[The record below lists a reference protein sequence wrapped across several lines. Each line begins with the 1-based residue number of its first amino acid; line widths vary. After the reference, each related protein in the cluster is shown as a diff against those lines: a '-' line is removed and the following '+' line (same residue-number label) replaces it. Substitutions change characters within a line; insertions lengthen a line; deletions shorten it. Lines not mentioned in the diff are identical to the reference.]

1 MADQQVKITI
11 SAIDNATKA
20 LNDVKNSLK
29 GVSKETDNTQQSFF
43 TLKNAVLGF
52 ATVGLVSLGKQIIDV
67 TKTFQEL
74 RGNIISAVGS
84 VEKGSQTF
92 NELAEFARKTQFS
105 ISQVGRTFLTLSQ
118 NGVKPT
124 TELLDVFTRV
134 AGNATNKVDALN
146 DLTRLFAR
154 GAQGGFNI
162 GSLNQ
167 LVANGIPA
175 FQILREELGLD
186 EKALV
191 RLSNTAEGSQL
202 ILDNLFIG
210 LKKRAENSV
219 QPTFD
224 LNKSFKTFFETI
236 EAGLFQIGDQKELA
250 GFVDQLTELLKA
262 LQPII
267 DIITLFVRNIL
278 QGFILALQT
287 VNPLINLFSE
297 ILSDLF
303 IPIKAVADNINKYLN
318 KAFEKFAGFLDD
330 VRRKYKEFKE
340 FVFGKPI
347 QLEVVPPKTKAV
359 VEETTTVPI
368 ELSAT
373 QKTVQALQ
381 VAAFDLK
388 AQFKEIYSVIA
399 QGMVAGIKDVSK
411 AIAESI
417 VLGKSLQASFADI
430 ARNLLV
436 KIISG
441 LIEEQLAK
449 LALLALDEIAVLLGL
464 KRLAIEKEITKERRK
479 QIGDGVTDSNPE
491 EMARKQL
498 SNIIDELWTKLKS
511 SFDTILT
518 SVSDIFTNIGS
529 YTDDIFN
536 NIGSSIGDILSSLS
550 SSVGDIF
557 SSIGGSLGD
566 IVGSMGNIFGGG
578 GGGGFDLGS
587 IFSSFDFGSFFM
599 AEGGAVNAGTPYT
612 VGERGREVFIPSSDG
627 NIIPNQDLQSKANSF
642 NFTIVATDV
651 KGVKELLLDNRATI
665 VNIMN
670 QALNSKGKPSLI

>member
-43 TLKNAVLGF
+43 TLRTAIVGF
-52 ATVGLVSLGKQIIDV
+52 ASVALVSLGKQVIDV
-67 TKTFQEL
+67 TRTFQEL
-74 RGNIISAVGS
+74 RGNIINAVGS
-84 VEKGSQTF
+84 VEKGTETF
-92 NELAEFARKTQFS
+92 NALSEFARKTQFS
-105 ISQVGRTFLTLSQ
+105 LQDVGRTFLTLSQ

-124 TELLDVFTRV
+124 TRLLEIFTQT

-162 GSLNQ
+162 QSLNQ

-191 RLSNTAEGSQL
+191 RLSNTSEGSQL

-210 LKKRAENSV
+210 LEKRAKNSV
-219 QPTFD
+219 KPIFD
-224 LNKSFKTFFETI
+224 LNVSFKRLFETFQ
-236 EAGLFQIGDQKELA
+236 AGLFQVGDQKELA
-250 GFVDQLTELLKA
+250 DFVDLLTELLKE
-262 LQPII
+262 LKPIV
-267 DIITLFVRNIL
+267 DVITLFVRQAL
-278 QGFILALQT
+278 QGLIFAFQII
-287 VNPLINLFSE
+287 NPLIGFFSE
-297 ILSDLF
+297 IISDLV
-303 IPIKAVADNINKYLN
+303 IPIKAVADSIKDSLVEAFAEMAKGINYLRN
-318 KAFEKFAGFLDD
+318 
-330 VRRKYKEFKE
+330 KYKELKE
-340 FVFGKPI
+340 FIFGKPI
-347 QLEVVPPKTKAV
+347 KLEVVAPKTVATL
-359 VEETTTVPI
+359 EQETKTPI
-368 ELSAT
+368 ELSST

-411 AIAESI
+411 ALAESI

-436 KIISG
+436 KIIAG

-449 LALLALDEIAVLLGL
+449 LALLALDELAVLLGL
-464 KRLAIEKEITKERRK
+464 KRLSIEKEITKEKRK
-479 QIGDGVTDSNPE
+479 QMSEGVADASPE
-491 EMARKQL
+491 DMAKKQL
-498 SNIIDELWTKLKS
+498 SNIFDELYTKLKT
-511 SFDTILT
+511 SFDDILT

-536 NIGSSIGDILSSLS
+536 NIGSSLGDILSSLS

-566 IVGSMGNIFGGG
+566 ILGSVGSMFGGGG
-578 GGGGFDLGS
+578 GGGGFDLGTL
-587 IFSSFDFGSFFM
+587 FDLGSMFFM

-612 VGERGREVFIPSSDG
+612 VGERGRELFIPNTDG
-627 NIIPNQDLQSKANSF
+627 TIVPNQDMQGKGNSF

-651 KGVKELLLDNRATI
+651 KGVKELLLDNRSTI

-670 QALNSKGKPSLI
+670 QALNSKGRANLV

>member
-1 MADQQVKITI
+1 M
-11 SAIDNATKA
+11 
-20 LNDVKNSLK
+20 
-29 GVSKETDNTQQSFF
+29 
-43 TLKNAVLGF
+43 
-52 ATVGLVSLGKQIIDV
+52 
-67 TKTFQEL
+67 
-74 RGNIISAVGS
+74 
-84 VEKGSQTF
+84 
-92 NELAEFARKTQFS
+92 
-105 ISQVGRTFLTLSQ
+105 
-118 NGVKPT
+118 
-124 TELLDVFTRV
+124 
-134 AGNATNKVDALN
+134 
-146 DLTRLFAR
+146 
-154 GAQGGFNI
+154 
-162 GSLNQ
+162 
-167 LVANGIPA
+167 
-175 FQILREELGLD
+175 
-186 EKALV
+186 

-202 ILDNLFIG
+202 ILDNLLIG
-210 LKKRAENSV
+210 LEKRANNSV
-219 QPTFD
+219 KPIFD
-224 LNKSFKTFFETI
+224 LNVSFKNFFETI
-236 EAGLFQIGDQKELA
+236 QAGLFQIGDQKELA
-250 GFVDQLTELLKA
+250 DFVDQLTELLRA

-278 QGFILALQT
+278 QGLIFALKI
-287 VNPLINLFSE
+287 VNPLIGLFSE
-297 ILSDLF
+297 IISDLL
-303 IPIKAVADNINKYLN
+303 IPVKAVADNIMKYLN
-318 KAFEKFAGFLDD
+318 KAFDEMAKGLDFI
-330 VRRKYKEFKE
+330 RRKYKEFKE

-359 VEETTTVPI
+359 VEETTKVPV

-381 VAAFDLK
+381 VAAFDLR
-388 AQFKEIYSVIA
+388 AQFKDIYSVIA
-399 QGMVAGIKDVSK
+399 QGMVSGIKDVSK

-436 KIISG
+436 KIIAG

-479 QIGDGVTDSNPE
+479 QIGDGVTDEKPE

-498 SNIIDELWTKLKS
+498 TNIIDELYTKLKT
-511 SFDTILT
+511 SFDDILT

-566 IVGSMGNIFGGG
+566 IIGSMGNMFGG

-599 AEGGAVNAGTPYT
+599 AEGGNVNAGTPYT
-612 VGERGREVFIPSSDG
+612 VGERGRELFIPNSDG
-627 NIIPNQDLQSKANSF
+627 TIVPNQDLQSKANSF

-670 QALNSKGKPSLI
+670 QALNSKGRSNLV

>member
-52 ATVGLVSLGKQIIDV
+52 ATVGLVSLGRQIIDV

-124 TELLDVFTRV
+124 TELLDVFTKV

-146 DLTRLFAR
+146 DLARLFAR

-186 EKALV
+186 EKALI
-191 RLSNTAEGSQL
+191 RLSNTVDGSQL

-210 LKKRAENSV
+210 LEKRAKNSAK
-219 QPTFD
+219 PIFD
-224 LNKSFKTFFETI
+224 LNVSFKAFFETI
-236 EAGLFQIGDQKELA
+236 EAGFFQIGDQKEVA
-250 GFVDQLTELLKA
+250 GFVDQLTLLLEA

-278 QGFILALQT
+278 QGFIYALQI
-287 VNPLINLFSE
+287 VNPLIRLFSE

-318 KAFEKFAGFLDD
+318 KAFESFAGFLND
-330 VRRKYKEFKE
+330 VKKKYKEFKE

-359 VEETTTVPI
+359 VEETTTVPV

-388 AQFKEIYSVIA
+388 AQFKDIYSVIA
-399 QGMVAGIKDVSK
+399 QGMVSGIKDVSK

-436 KIISG
+436 KIIAG

-479 QIGDGVTDSNPE
+479 QIGDGVTDAKPE

-498 SNIIDELWTKLKS
+498 TNIIDELWNKLKT
-511 SFDTILT
+511 SFDSILT

-550 SSVGDIF
+550 SSVGNIF

-566 IVGSMGNIFGGG
+566 IIGSMGNMFGG
-578 GGGGFDLGS
+578 GGGGFDLGTL
-587 IFSSFDFGSFFM
+587 FDLGSMFFM

-612 VGERGREVFIPSSDG
+612 VGERGRELFIPDSDG
-627 NIIPNQDLQSKANSF
+627 TIVPNQDLQSKANSF

-670 QALNSKGKPSLI
+670 QALNSKGKANLV

>member
-52 ATVGLVSLGKQIIDV
+52 ATVGLVSLGRQIIDV

-146 DLTRLFAR
+146 DLARLFAK

-186 EKALV
+186 EKALI
-191 RLSNTAEGSQL
+191 RLSNTSEGTQL

-210 LKKRAENSV
+210 LKKRAENSPKV
-219 QPTFD
+219 IYD
-224 LNKSFKTFFETI
+224 LNISFKRFFETI

-250 GFVDQLTELLKA
+250 GFVDELSKLIVA

-287 VNPLINLFSE
+287 VNPLIGLFSE

-318 KAFEKFAGFLDD
+318 KAFDDMAKGLDFI
-330 VRRKYKEFKE
+330 RRKYKEFKE

-359 VEETTTVPI
+359 VEETTTPV
-368 ELSAT
+368 ELSGT

-388 AQFKEIYSVIA
+388 AQFKDIYSVIA
-399 QGMVAGIKDVSK
+399 QGMVSGIKDVSK
-411 AIAESI
+411 ALAESI

-430 ARNLLV
+430 ARNLLI
-436 KIISG
+436 KIIAG

-479 QIGDGVTDSNPE
+479 QIGDGVTEAKPE
-491 EMARKQL
+491 EMAKKQL
-498 SNIIDELWTKLKS
+498 TNIIDELWNKLKT
-511 SFDTILT
+511 SFDSILT

-566 IVGSMGNIFGGG
+566 ILGSVGNMFGGGG
-578 GGGGFDLGS
+578 GGGGFDLGTL
-587 IFSSFDFGSFFM
+587 FDLGSMFFM

-612 VGERGREVFIPSSDG
+612 VGERGRELFIPDSDG
-627 NIIPNQDLQSKANSF
+627 TIVPNQDLQSKANSF

-651 KGVKELLLDNRATI
+651 KGVKELLLDNRSTI

-670 QALNSKGKPSLI
+670 QALNSKGRPNLV

>member
-52 ATVGLVSLGKQIIDV
+52 ATVGLVSLGRQIIDV

-92 NELAEFARKTQFS
+92 NELADFARKTQFS

-124 TELLDVFTRV
+124 TELLDVFTKV

-146 DLTRLFAR
+146 DLARLFAR

-186 EKALV
+186 EKALI
-191 RLSNTAEGSQL
+191 RLSNTVEGSQL

-210 LKKRAENSV
+210 LEKRAKNSAK
-219 QPTFD
+219 PIFG
-224 LNKSFKTFFETI
+224 LNVSFKAFFETI
-236 EAGLFQIGDQKELA
+236 EAGFFQIGDQAELA
-250 GFVDQLTELLKA
+250 GFVDQLTELLRA

-267 DIITLFVRNIL
+267 DVITLFVRNIL
-278 QGFILALQT
+278 QGLIFALQI
-287 VNPLINLFSE
+287 VNPLIGLFSE
-297 ILSDLF
+297 IISDLF
-303 IPIKAVADNINKYLN
+303 IPIKEVADNIKKYLN
-318 KAFEKFAGFLDD
+318 KAFDDMAKGLDFI
-330 VRRKYKEFKE
+330 RRKYKEFKE

-359 VEETTTVPI
+359 VEETTTVPV

-388 AQFKEIYSVIA
+388 AQFKDIYSVIA
-399 QGMVAGIKDVSK
+399 QGMVSGIKDVSK

-436 KIISG
+436 KIIAG

-479 QIGDGVTDSNPE
+479 QIGDGVTDAKPE

-498 SNIIDELWTKLKS
+498 TNIIDELWNKLKT
-511 SFDTILT
+511 SFDSILT

-536 NIGSSIGDILSSLS
+536 NIGSSIGEILSSLS

-566 IVGSMGNIFGGG
+566 IIGSMGNMFGG

-612 VGERGREVFIPSSDG
+612 VGERGRELFIPDSDG
-627 NIIPNQDLQSKANSF
+627 TIVPNQDLQSKANSF

-670 QALNSKGKPSLI
+670 QALNSKGKANLV

>member
-1 MADQQVKITI
+1 MADQQLKITI

-20 LNDVKNSLK
+20 LNDVKNNLK
-29 GVSKETDNTQQSFF
+29 GVSKETDNTQQSFL
-43 TLKNAVLGF
+43 TLKNAVIGF

-84 VEKGSQTF
+84 IEKGTQTF
-92 NELAEFARKTQFS
+92 NDLSEFAKTTQFS
-105 ISQVGRTFLTLSQ
+105 ILQLGRSFLTLSQ
-118 NGVKPT
+118 NGVAPT
-124 TELLDVFTRV
+124 DRLLRIFTQT

-162 GSLNQ
+162 QSLNQ

-186 EKALV
+186 EKALM

-202 ILDNLFIG
+202 ILDNLLIG
-210 LKKRAENSV
+210 LEKRANNSV
-219 QPTFD
+219 KPIFD
-224 LNKSFKTFFETI
+224 LNVSFKNFFETI
-236 EAGLFQIGDQKELA
+236 EAGLFQIGDQEELA

-267 DIITLFVRNIL
+267 DVITLFVRNIL
-278 QGFILALQT
+278 QGLIYALQI
-287 VNPLINLFSE
+287 VNPLISLFSE

-303 IPIKAVADNINKYLN
+303 IPIKAVADNMKKYLN
-318 KAFEKFAGFLDD
+318 KAFDEMAKGLDFI
-330 VRRKYKEFKE
+330 RRKYKEFKE

-359 VEETTTVPI
+359 VEETTKVPA

-388 AQFKEIYSVIA
+388 AQFKDIYSVIA
-399 QGMVAGIKDVSK
+399 QGMVSGIKDVSK
-411 AIAESI
+411 ALAESI

-430 ARNLLV
+430 ARNLLI
-436 KIISG
+436 KIIAG

-578 GGGGFDLGS
+578 GGGGFDLGTL
-587 IFSSFDFGSFFM
+587 FDLGSMFFM

-651 KGVKELLLDNRATI
+651 KGVKELLLDNRSTI

>member
-1 MADQQVKITI
+1 MADQRINITI

-29 GVSKETDNTQQSFF
+29 GVSKETDNTQKSFF
-43 TLKNAVLGF
+43 TLKNAVIGF
-52 ATVGLVSLGKQIIDV
+52 AGIGLVSLGRQIIDV

-84 VEKGSQTF
+84 VEKGTQTF
-92 NELAEFARKTQFS
+92 NDLAEFARTTQFS
-105 ISQVGRTFLTLSQ
+105 ISQLGRSFLTLSQ
-118 NGVKPT
+118 NGVAPT
-124 TELLDVFTRV
+124 DRLLRIFTQT

-162 GSLNQ
+162 QSLNQ

-186 EKALV
+186 EKALM
-191 RLSNTAEGSQL
+191 RLSNTSEGSQL

-210 LKKRAENSV
+210 LEKRVNNSV
-219 QPTFD
+219 KPIFD
-224 LNKSFKTFFETI
+224 LNVSFKNFFETI
-236 EAGLFQIGDQKELA
+236 EAGLFQIGDQEELA
-250 GFVDQLTELLKA
+250 GFVDQLTELLRA

-267 DIITLFVRNIL
+267 DIITLFVKNIL
-278 QGFILALQT
+278 QGLIYALQI
-287 VNPLINLFSE
+287 VNPLIGLFSE

-303 IPIKAVADNINKYLN
+303 IPIKAVADNMKKYLN
-318 KAFEKFAGFLDD
+318 KAFDEMAKGLDFI
-330 VRRKYKEFKE
+330 RRKYKEFKE

-359 VEETTTVPI
+359 VEETTKVPV

-388 AQFKEIYSVIA
+388 AQFKDIYSVIA
-399 QGMVAGIKDVSK
+399 QGMVSGIKDVSK

-430 ARNLLV
+430 ARNLLI
-436 KIISG
+436 KIIAG

-479 QIGDGVTDSNPE
+479 QIGDGVTDEKPE

-498 SNIIDELWTKLKS
+498 TNIIDELYTKLKT
-511 SFDTILT
+511 SFDDILT

-566 IVGSMGNIFGGG
+566 IIGSMGNMFGG

-599 AEGGAVNAGTPYT
+599 AEGGNVNAGTPYT
-612 VGERGREVFIPSSDG
+612 VGERGRELFIPNSDG
-627 NIIPNQDLQSKANSF
+627 TIVPNQDLQSKANSF
-642 NFTIVATDV
+642 NFTIIATDV

-670 QALNSKGKPSLI
+670 QALNSKGRSNLV

>member
-1 MADQQVKITI
+1 MAK
-11 SAIDNATKA
+11 
-20 LNDVKNSLK
+20 
-29 GVSKETDNTQQSFF
+29 
-43 TLKNAVLGF
+43 
-52 ATVGLVSLGKQIIDV
+52 
-67 TKTFQEL
+67 
-74 RGNIISAVGS
+74 
-84 VEKGSQTF
+84 
-92 NELAEFARKTQFS
+92 
-105 ISQVGRTFLTLSQ
+105 
-118 NGVKPT
+118 
-124 TELLDVFTRV
+124 
-134 AGNATNKVDALN
+134 
-146 DLTRLFAR
+146 
-154 GAQGGFNI
+154 
-162 GSLNQ
+162 
-167 LVANGIPA
+167 
-175 FQILREELGLD
+175 GLD
-186 EKALV
+186 
-191 RLSNTAEGSQL
+191 
-202 ILDNLFIG
+202 FI
-210 LKKRAENSV
+210 
-219 QPTFD
+219 
-224 LNKSFKTFFETI
+224 
-236 EAGLFQIGDQKELA
+236 
-250 GFVDQLTELLKA
+250 
-262 LQPII
+262 
-267 DIITLFVRNIL
+267 
-278 QGFILALQT
+278 
-287 VNPLINLFSE
+287 
-297 ILSDLF
+297 
-303 IPIKAVADNINKYLN
+303 
-318 KAFEKFAGFLDD
+318 
-330 VRRKYKEFKE
+330 RRKYKEFKE

-359 VEETTTVPI
+359 VEETTKVPA

-388 AQFKEIYSVIA
+388 AQFKDIYSVIA
-399 QGMVAGIKDVSK
+399 QGMVSGIKDVSK
-411 AIAESI
+411 ALAESI

-430 ARNLLV
+430 ARNLLI
-436 KIISG
+436 KIIAG

-578 GGGGFDLGS
+578 GGGGFDLGTL
-587 IFSSFDFGSFFM
+587 FDLGSMFFM

>member
-29 GVSKETDNTQQSFF
+29 GVSKETDNTQQSFL
-43 TLKNAVLGF
+43 TLKNAVIGF

-84 VEKGSQTF
+84 IEKGTQTF
-92 NELAEFARKTQFS
+92 NDLSEFAKTTQFS
-105 ISQVGRTFLTLSQ
+105 VLQLGRSFLTLSQ
-118 NGVKPT
+118 NGVAPT
-124 TELLDVFTRV
+124 DRLLKIFTQT

-162 GSLNQ
+162 QSLNQ

-186 EKALV
+186 EKALI
-191 RLSNTAEGSQL
+191 RLSNTVEGSQL
-202 ILDNLFIG
+202 ILDNLLIG
-210 LKKRAENSV
+210 LEKRANNSV
-219 QPTFD
+219 KPIFD
-224 LNKSFKTFFETI
+224 LNVSFKNFFETI

-250 GFVDQLTELLKA
+250 GFVDQLTKLLKA

-278 QGFILALQT
+278 QGFIYALEI
-287 VNPLINLFSE
+287 VNPLISLFSE

-303 IPIKAVADNINKYLN
+303 IPIKTVADNINKYLN

-330 VRRKYKEFKE
+330 VRKKYKEFKE

-359 VEETTTVPI
+359 VEETTKVPA

-388 AQFKEIYSVIA
+388 AQFKDIYSVIA
-399 QGMVAGIKDVSK
+399 QGMVSGIKDVSK
-411 AIAESI
+411 ALAESI

-430 ARNLLV
+430 ARNLLI
-436 KIISG
+436 KIIAG

-449 LALLALDEIAVLLGL
+449 LALLALDELAVLLGL
-464 KRLAIEKEITKERRK
+464 KRLSIEKEITKEKRK
-479 QIGDGVTDSNPE
+479 QMSEGVADASPE
-491 EMARKQL
+491 DMAKKQL
-498 SNIIDELWTKLKS
+498 SNIFDELYTKLKT
-511 SFDTILT
+511 SFDEILT

-536 NIGSSIGDILSSLS
+536 NIGSSLGDILSSLS

-566 IVGSMGNIFGGG
+566 ILGSVGSMFGGGG
-578 GGGGFDLGS
+578 GGGGFDLGTL
-587 IFSSFDFGSFFM
+587 FDLGSMFFM

-612 VGERGREVFIPSSDG
+612 VGERGRELFIPNTDG
-627 NIIPNQDLQSKANSF
+627 TIVPNQDMQGKGNSF

-651 KGVKELLLDNRATI
+651 RGVKELLLDNRSTI

-670 QALNSKGKPSLI
+670 QALNSKGRANLV

>member
-20 LNDVKNSLK
+20 LNDIKNNLK
-29 GVSKETDNTQQSFF
+29 GVSKETDNTQQSFL
-43 TLKNAVLGF
+43 TLKNAVIGF

-84 VEKGSQTF
+84 IEKGTQTF
-92 NELAEFARKTQFS
+92 NDLSEFAKTTQFS
-105 ISQVGRTFLTLSQ
+105 ILQLGRSFLTLSQ
-118 NGVKPT
+118 NGVAPT
-124 TELLDVFTRV
+124 DRLLRIFTQT

-162 GSLNQ
+162 QSLNQ

-186 EKALV
+186 EKALM

-202 ILDNLFIG
+202 ILDNLLIG
-210 LKKRAENSV
+210 LEKRANNSV
-219 QPTFD
+219 KPIFD
-224 LNKSFKTFFETI
+224 LNVSFKNFFETI

-267 DIITLFVRNIL
+267 DVITLFVRNIL
-278 QGFILALQT
+278 QGLIYALQI
-287 VNPLINLFSE
+287 VNPLISLFSE

-303 IPIKAVADNINKYLN
+303 IPIKAVADNMKKYLN
-318 KAFEKFAGFLDD
+318 KAFDEMAKGLDFI
-330 VRRKYKEFKE
+330 RRKYKEFKE

-359 VEETTTVPI
+359 VEETTKVPA

-388 AQFKEIYSVIA
+388 AQFKDIYSVIA
-399 QGMVAGIKDVSK
+399 QGMVSGIKDVSK
-411 AIAESI
+411 ALAESI

-430 ARNLLV
+430 ARNLLI
-436 KIISG
+436 KIIAG

-464 KRLAIEKEITKERRK
+464 KRLAIEKEITKEKRK
-479 QIGDGVTDSNPE
+479 QIGDGVTDANPE

-498 SNIIDELWTKLKS
+498 TNIIDELWTKLKT

-578 GGGGFDLGS
+578 GGGGFDLGTL
-587 IFSSFDFGSFFM
+587 FDLGSMFFM

-627 NIIPNQDLQSKANSF
+627 NIIPNQDLQSKASSF

>member
-1 MADQQVKITI
+1 MADQRINITI

-52 ATVGLVSLGKQIIDV
+52 AGIGLVSLGKQIIDV

-84 VEKGSQTF
+84 VEKGTQTF
-92 NELAEFARKTQFS
+92 NELSEFAKTTQFS
-105 ISQVGRTFLTLSQ
+105 IAQLGRSFLTLSQ
-118 NGVKPT
+118 NGVAPT
-124 TELLDVFTRV
+124 DRLLRIFTQT

-162 GSLNQ
+162 QSLNQ

-186 EKALV
+186 EKALM

-202 ILDNLFIG
+202 ILDNLLIG
-210 LKKRAENSV
+210 LEKRANNSV
-219 QPTFD
+219 KPIFD
-224 LNKSFKTFFETI
+224 LNVSFKNFFETI

-250 GFVDQLTELLKA
+250 GFVDQLTELLRA

-278 QGFILALQT
+278 QGLIYALQI
-287 VNPLINLFSE
+287 VNPLIGLFSE

-303 IPIKAVADNINKYLN
+303 IPIKAVADNMKKYLN
-318 KAFEKFAGFLDD
+318 KAFDEMANGLDFI
-330 VRRKYKEFKE
+330 RRKYKEFKE

-347 QLEVVPPKTKAV
+347 QLEVIPPKTKGV
-359 VEETTTVPI
+359 LEETTKVPV

-381 VAAFDLK
+381 VAAFDLRS
-388 AQFKEIYSVIA
+388 QFKDIYSVIA
-399 QGMVAGIKDVSK
+399 QGMVSGIKDVSK
-411 AIAESI
+411 ALAESI

-430 ARNLLV
+430 ARNLLI
-436 KIISG
+436 KIIAG

-479 QIGDGVTDSNPE
+479 QIGDGVTDEKPE

-498 SNIIDELWTKLKS
+498 TNIIDELYTKLKT
-511 SFDTILT
+511 SFDDILT

-566 IVGSMGNIFGGG
+566 IIGSMGNMFGGGG
-578 GGGGFDLGS
+578 GGGGFDLGTL
-587 IFSSFDFGSFFM
+587 FDLGSMFFM
-599 AEGGAVNAGTPYT
+599 AEGGNVNAGTPYT
-612 VGERGREVFIPSSDG
+612 VGERGRELFIPNSDG
-627 NIIPNQDLQSKANSF
+627 TIVPNQDLQSKANSF

-670 QALNSKGKPSLI
+670 QALNSKGRSNLV

>member
-52 ATVGLVSLGKQIIDV
+52 ATVGLVSLGRQIIDV

-92 NELAEFARKTQFS
+92 NELADFARKTQFS

-124 TELLDVFTRV
+124 TELLDVFTKV

-146 DLTRLFAR
+146 DLARLFAR

-186 EKALV
+186 EKALI
-191 RLSNTAEGSQL
+191 RLSNTVEGSQL

-210 LKKRAENSV
+210 LEKRAKNSAK
-219 QPTFD
+219 PIFD
-224 LNKSFKTFFETI
+224 LNVSFKNFFETI
-236 EAGLFQIGDQKELA
+236 EAGFFQIGDQAELA

-267 DIITLFVRNIL
+267 DVITLFVRNIL
-278 QGFILALQT
+278 QGLIFALQI
-287 VNPLINLFSE
+287 VNPLIGLFSE
-297 ILSDLF
+297 IISDLF
-303 IPIKAVADNINKYLN
+303 IPIKEVADNIKKYLN
-318 KAFEKFAGFLDD
+318 KAFDDMAKGLDFI
-330 VRRKYKEFKE
+330 RRKYKEFKE

-359 VEETTTVPI
+359 VEETTTVPV

-388 AQFKEIYSVIA
+388 AQFKDIYSVIA
-399 QGMVAGIKDVSK
+399 QGMVSGIKDVSK

-436 KIISG
+436 KIIAG

-479 QIGDGVTDSNPE
+479 QIGDGVTDAKPE

-498 SNIIDELWTKLKS
+498 TNIIDELWNKLKT
-511 SFDTILT
+511 SFDSILT

-566 IVGSMGNIFGGG
+566 IIGSMGNMFGG

-612 VGERGREVFIPSSDG
+612 VGERGRELFIPNSNG
-627 NIIPNQDLQSKANSF
+627 TIVPNQDLQSKANSF

-670 QALNSKGKPSLI
+670 QALNSKGKANLV

>member
-29 GVSKETDNTQQSFF
+29 GVSKETDNTQKSFF
-43 TLKNAVLGF
+43 TLKNAVIGF
-52 ATVGLVSLGKQIIDV
+52 AGIGLVSLGRQIIDV

-146 DLTRLFAR
+146 DLARLFAR

-186 EKALV
+186 EKALI

-210 LKKRAENSV
+210 LKKRAENAV
-219 QPTFD
+219 EPTFN
-224 LNKSFKTFFETI
+224 LNKSFKEFFETI

-250 GFVDQLTELLKA
+250 GFVDELSKLILA

-278 QGFILALQT
+278 QGFILALQI
-287 VNPLINLFSE
+287 VNPLIALFSE

-318 KAFEKFAGFLDD
+318 KAFEKFAGFLND
-330 VRRKYKEFKE
+330 VRKKYKEFKE

-347 QLEVVPPKTKAV
+347 QLEVIPPKTKGSL
-359 VEETTTVPI
+359 EETTKVPV

-381 VAAFDLK
+381 VAAFDLR
-388 AQFKEIYSVIA
+388 AQFKDIYSVIA
-399 QGMVAGIKDVSK
+399 QGMVSGIKDVSK

-436 KIISG
+436 KIIAG

-479 QIGDGVTDSNPE
+479 QIGDGVTDEKPE

-498 SNIIDELWTKLKS
+498 TNIIDELYTKLKT
-511 SFDTILT
+511 SFDDILT

-566 IVGSMGNIFGGG
+566 IIGSMGNMFGG

-612 VGERGREVFIPSSDG
+612 VGERGRELFIPNSDG
-627 NIIPNQDLQSKANSF
+627 TIVPNQDLQSKANSF

-670 QALNSKGKPSLI
+670 QALNSKGKPSLV

>member
-43 TLKNAVLGF
+43 TLRNAIVGF
-52 ATVGLVSLGKQIIDV
+52 ASVALVSLGKQVIDV
-67 TKTFQEL
+67 TRTFQEL
-74 RGNIISAVGS
+74 RGNIINAVGS
-84 VEKGSQTF
+84 VEKGTETF
-92 NELAEFARKTQFS
+92 NTLAEFASKSRFS
-105 ISQVGRTFLTLSQ
+105 VQELGRSFLTLSQ
-118 NGVKPT
+118 NGVQPT
-124 TELLDVFTRV
+124 TRLLDIFTKT

-162 GSLNQ
+162 QSLNQ

-202 ILDNLFIG
+202 ILDNLLVG
-210 LKKRAENSV
+210 LEKRAKKTIE
-219 QPTFD
+219 PLFD
-224 LNKSFKTFFETI
+224 LNVSFKRFFETI
-236 EAGLFQIGDQKELA
+236 QAGLFQIGDQKELDD
-250 GFVDQLTELLKA
+250 FVKLLTQLLVELK
-262 LQPII
+262 PIV
-267 DIITLFVRNIL
+267 DVITLFVRQAL
-278 QGFILALQT
+278 QGLIFAFQII
-287 VNPLINLFSE
+287 NPLIGFFSE
-297 ILSDLF
+297 LISDLF
-303 IPIKAVADNINKYLN
+303 IPIKSVADSIKDSLTEAFAEMAKQINNL
-318 KAFEKFAGFLDD
+318 
-330 VRRKYKEFKE
+330 RRKYKEFKE
-340 FVFGKPI
+340 FIFGKPM
-347 QLEVVPPKTKAV
+347 QLEIVAPKTVKAL
-359 VEETTTVPI
+359 ETETKTPV
-368 ELSAT
+368 ELSGT

-411 AIAESI
+411 ALAESI

-430 ARNLLV
+430 ARNLLI
-436 KIISG
+436 KIIAG

-449 LALLALDEIAVLLGL
+449 LALLALDELAVLLGL

-479 QIGDGVTDSNPE
+479 QIGDGVSEATPE
-491 EMARKQL
+491 DMAKKQL
-498 SNIIDELWTKLKS
+498 TNIIDELWSKLKT
-511 SFDTILT
+511 SFDDILT

-536 NIGSSIGDILSSLS
+536 NIGSSLGDILSSLS

-566 IVGSMGNIFGGG
+566 IIGSMGNMFGGSG
-578 GGGGFDLGS
+578 GGGGFDLGTL
-587 IFSSFDFGSFFM
+587 FDLGSMFFM

-612 VGERGREVFIPSSDG
+612 VGERGRELFIPSTDG
-627 NIIPNQDLQSKANSF
+627 TIVPNQDMQGKGNSF

-651 KGVKELLLDNRATI
+651 KGVKELLLDNRSTI

-670 QALNSKGKPSLI
+670 QALNSKGRANLV

>member
-43 TLKNAVLGF
+43 TLRNAVVGF
-52 ATVGLVSLGKQIIDV
+52 ASVALVSLGKQVIDV
-67 TKTFQEL
+67 TRTFQEL
-74 RGNIISAVGS
+74 RGNIINAVGS
-84 VEKGSQTF
+84 VEKGTETF
-92 NELAEFARKTQFS
+92 NALAQFASKTQFS
-105 ISQVGRTFLTLSQ
+105 IQELGRTFLTLSQ
-118 NGVKPT
+118 NGVAPT
-124 TELLDVFTRV
+124 DRLLKIFTQT

-162 GSLNQ
+162 QSLNQ

-202 ILDNLFIG
+202 ILDNLLIG
-210 LKKRAENSV
+210 LEKRANNSV
-219 QPTFD
+219 KPVDD
-224 LNKSFKTFFETI
+224 LNVSFKRLFETFQ
-236 EAGLFQIGDQKELA
+236 AGLFQIGDQKQLT

-278 QGFILALQT
+278 QGFILALET
-287 VNPLINLFSE
+287 INPLIRLFSE
-297 ILSDLF
+297 IISDLF

-318 KAFEKFAGFLDD
+318 KAFEKMAGFLDD
-330 VRRKYKEFKE
+330 VRKKYKELKE
-340 FVFGKPI
+340 FIFGKPI
-347 QLEVVPPKTKAV
+347 QLEVIPPKTSATL
-359 VEETTTVPI
+359 EQETRTPV
-368 ELSAT
+368 ELSST

>member
-1 MADQQVKITI
+1 MADQQLKITI

-20 LNDVKNSLK
+20 LNDVKNNLK
-29 GVSKETDNTQQSFF
+29 GVSKETDNTQQSFL
-43 TLKNAVLGF
+43 TLKNAVIGF

-84 VEKGSQTF
+84 IEKGTQTF
-92 NELAEFARKTQFS
+92 NDLSEFAKTTQFS
-105 ISQVGRTFLTLSQ
+105 ILQLGRSFLTLSQ
-118 NGVKPT
+118 NGVAPT
-124 TELLDVFTRV
+124 DRLLRIFTQT

-162 GSLNQ
+162 QSLNQ

-186 EKALV
+186 EKALM

-202 ILDNLFIG
+202 ILDNLLIG
-210 LKKRAENSV
+210 LEKRANNSV
-219 QPTFD
+219 KPIFD
-224 LNKSFKTFFETI
+224 LNVSFKNFFETI
-236 EAGLFQIGDQKELA
+236 EAGLFQIGDQEELA

-267 DIITLFVRNIL
+267 DVITLFVRNIL
-278 QGFILALQT
+278 QGLIYALQI
-287 VNPLINLFSE
+287 VNPLISLFSE

-303 IPIKAVADNINKYLN
+303 IPIKAVADNMKKYLN
-318 KAFEKFAGFLDD
+318 KAFDEMAKGLDFI
-330 VRRKYKEFKE
+330 RRKYKEFKE

-359 VEETTTVPI
+359 VEETTKVPA

-388 AQFKEIYSVIA
+388 AQFKDIYSVIA
-399 QGMVAGIKDVSK
+399 QGMVSGIKDVSK
-411 AIAESI
+411 ALAESI

-430 ARNLLV
+430 ARNLLI
-436 KIISG
+436 KIIAG

-464 KRLAIEKEITKERRK
+464 KRLAIEKEITKEKRK
-479 QIGDGVTDSNPE
+479 QIGDGVTDANPE

-498 SNIIDELWTKLKS
+498 TNIIDELWTKLKT

-578 GGGGFDLGS
+578 GGGGFDLGTL
-587 IFSSFDFGSFFM
+587 FDLGSMFFM

-627 NIIPNQDLQSKANSF
+627 NIIPNQDLQSKASSF

>member
-20 LNDVKNSLK
+20 LNDIKNNLK
-29 GVSKETDNTQQSFF
+29 GVSKETDNTQQSFL
-43 TLKNAVLGF
+43 TLKNAVIGF

-84 VEKGSQTF
+84 IEKGTQTF
-92 NELAEFARKTQFS
+92 NDLSEFAKTTQFS
-105 ISQVGRTFLTLSQ
+105 VLQLGRSFLTLSQ
-118 NGVKPT
+118 NGVAPT
-124 TELLDVFTRV
+124 DRLLKIFTQT

-162 GSLNQ
+162 QSLNQ

-186 EKALV
+186 EKAWL
-191 RLSNTAEGSQL
+191 E
-202 ILDNLFIG
+202 
-210 LKKRAENSV
+210 KRANNSV
-219 QPTFD
+219 KPIFD
-224 LNKSFKTFFETI
+224 LNVSFKNFFETI
-236 EAGLFQIGDQKELA
+236 EAGLFQIGDQEELA
-250 GFVDQLTELLKA
+250 GFVDQLTELLRA

-267 DIITLFVRNIL
+267 DVITLFVRNIL
-278 QGFILALQT
+278 QGLIYALQI
-287 VNPLINLFSE
+287 VNPLISLFSE

-303 IPIKAVADNINKYLN
+303 IPIKAVADNMKKYLN
-318 KAFEKFAGFLDD
+318 KAFD
-330 VRRKYKEFKE
+330 
-340 FVFGKPI
+340 
-347 QLEVVPPKTKAV
+347 
-359 VEETTTVPI
+359 
-368 ELSAT
+368 
-373 QKTVQALQ
+373 
-381 VAAFDLK
+381 
-388 AQFKEIYSVIA
+388 
-399 QGMVAGIKDVSK
+399 
-411 AIAESI
+411 
-417 VLGKSLQASFADI
+417 
-430 ARNLLV
+430 
-436 KIISG
+436 
-441 LIEEQLAK
+441 
-449 LALLALDEIAVLLGL
+449 
-464 KRLAIEKEITKERRK
+464 
-479 QIGDGVTDSNPE
+479 

-498 SNIIDELWTKLKS
+498 TNIIDELWTKLKT

-566 IVGSMGNIFGGG
+566 ILGSVGSMFGGGG
-578 GGGGFDLGS
+578 GGGGFDLGTL
-587 IFSSFDFGSFFM
+587 FDLGSMFFM

-612 VGERGREVFIPSSDG
+612 VGERGRELFIPNSDG

>member
-43 TLKNAVLGF
+43 TLRTAIVGF
-52 ATVGLVSLGKQIIDV
+52 ASVALVSLGKQVIDV
-67 TKTFQEL
+67 TRTFQEL
-74 RGNIISAVGS
+74 RGNIINAVGS
-84 VEKGSQTF
+84 VEKGTETF
-92 NELAEFARKTQFS
+92 NALSEFARKTQFS
-105 ISQVGRTFLTLSQ
+105 LQDVGRTFLTLSQ

-124 TELLDVFTRV
+124 TRLLEIFTQT

-162 GSLNQ
+162 QSLNQ

-191 RLSNTAEGSQL
+191 RLSNTSEGSQL

-210 LKKRAENSV
+210 LEKRAKNSV
-219 QPTFD
+219 KPIFD
-224 LNKSFKTFFETI
+224 LNVSFKRLFETFQ
-236 EAGLFQIGDQKELA
+236 AGLFQVGDQKELA
-250 GFVDQLTELLKA
+250 DFVDLLTGLLKE
-262 LQPII
+262 LQPIV
-267 DIITLFVRNIL
+267 DVITLFVRQAL
-278 QGFILALQT
+278 QGLIFAFQII
-287 VNPLINLFSE
+287 NPLIGFFSE
-297 ILSDLF
+297 IISDLI
-303 IPIKAVADNINKYLN
+303 IPIKAVADSIKDSLVEAFAEMAKGINYLRN
-318 KAFEKFAGFLDD
+318 
-330 VRRKYKEFKE
+330 KYKELKE
-340 FVFGKPI
+340 FIFGKPI
-347 QLEVVPPKTKAV
+347 KLEVVAPKTSATL
-359 VEETTTVPI
+359 EQETRTPV
-368 ELSAT
+368 ELSST

-411 AIAESI
+411 ALAESI

-430 ARNLLV
+430 ARNLLI
-436 KIISG
+436 KIIAG

-464 KRLAIEKEITKERRK
+464 KRLAIEKEITKEKRK
-479 QIGDGVTDSNPE
+479 QIGDGVTDANPE

-498 SNIIDELWTKLKS
+498 TNIIDELWTKLKT

-566 IVGSMGNIFGGG
+566 ILGSVGSMFGGGG
-578 GGGGFDLGS
+578 GGGGFDLGTL
-587 IFSSFDFGSFFM
+587 FDLGSMFFM

-612 VGERGREVFIPSSDG
+612 VGERGRELFIPNTDG
-627 NIIPNQDLQSKANSF
+627 TIVPNQDIQGKGNSF

-651 KGVKELLLDNRATI
+651 RGVKELLLDNRSTI

-670 QALNSKGKPSLI
+670 QALNSKGRANLV

>member
-20 LNDVKNSLK
+20 LNDIKNNLK
-29 GVSKETDNTQQSFF
+29 GVSKETDNTQQSFL
-43 TLKNAVLGF
+43 TLKNAVIGF

-84 VEKGSQTF
+84 IEKGTQTF
-92 NELAEFARKTQFS
+92 NDLSEFAKTTQFS
-105 ISQVGRTFLTLSQ
+105 VLQLGRSFLTLSQ
-118 NGVKPT
+118 NGVAPT
-124 TELLDVFTRV
+124 DRLLKIFTQT

-162 GSLNQ
+162 QSLNQ

-186 EKALV
+186 EKALM

-202 ILDNLFIG
+202 ILDNLLIG
-210 LKKRAENSV
+210 LEKRANNSV
-219 QPTFD
+219 KPIFD
-224 LNKSFKTFFETI
+224 LNVSFKNFFETI
-236 EAGLFQIGDQKELA
+236 EAGLFQIGDQEELA
-250 GFVDQLTELLKA
+250 GFVDQLTELLRA

-267 DIITLFVRNIL
+267 DVITLFVRNIL
-278 QGFILALQT
+278 QGLIYALQI
-287 VNPLINLFSE
+287 VNPLISLFSE

-303 IPIKAVADNINKYLN
+303 IPIKAVADNMKKYLN
-318 KAFEKFAGFLDD
+318 KAFDEMAKGLDFI
-330 VRRKYKEFKE
+330 RRKYKEFKE

-359 VEETTTVPI
+359 VEETTKVPA

-388 AQFKEIYSVIA
+388 AQFKDIYSVIA
-399 QGMVAGIKDVSK
+399 QGMVSGIKDVSK
-411 AIAESI
+411 ALAESI

-430 ARNLLV
+430 ARNLLI
-436 KIISG
+436 KIIAG

-464 KRLAIEKEITKERRK
+464 KRLAIEKEITKEKRK
-479 QIGDGVTDSNPE
+479 QIGDGVTDANPE

-498 SNIIDELWTKLKS
+498 TNIIDELWTKLKT

-566 IVGSMGNIFGGG
+566 ILGSVGSMFGGGG
-578 GGGGFDLGS
+578 GGGGFDLGTL
-587 IFSSFDFGSFFM
+587 FDLGSMFFM

-612 VGERGREVFIPSSDG
+612 VGERGRELFIPNSDG

>member
-29 GVSKETDNTQQSFF
+29 GVSKETDNTQQSFL
-43 TLKNAVLGF
+43 TLKNAVIGF

-84 VEKGSQTF
+84 IEKGTQTF
-92 NELAEFARKTQFS
+92 NDLSEFAKTTQFS
-105 ISQVGRTFLTLSQ
+105 ILQLGRSFLTLSQ
-118 NGVKPT
+118 NGVAPT
-124 TELLDVFTRV
+124 DRLLRIFTQT

-162 GSLNQ
+162 QSLNQ

-186 EKALV
+186 EKALM

-202 ILDNLFIG
+202 ILDNLLIG
-210 LKKRAENSV
+210 LEKRANNSV
-219 QPTFD
+219 KPIFD
-224 LNKSFKTFFETI
+224 LNISFKNFFETI

-250 GFVDQLTELLKA
+250 GFVDQLTELLRA

-267 DIITLFVRNIL
+267 DVITLFVRNIL
-278 QGFILALQT
+278 QGLIYALQI
-287 VNPLINLFSE
+287 VNPLISLFSE

-303 IPIKAVADNINKYLN
+303 IPIKAVADNMKKYLN
-318 KAFEKFAGFLDD
+318 KAFDEMAKGLDFI
-330 VRRKYKEFKE
+330 RRKYKEFKE

-359 VEETTTVPI
+359 VEETTKVPA

-381 VAAFDLK
+381 VAAFDLR
-388 AQFKEIYSVIA
+388 AQFKDIYSVIA
-399 QGMVAGIKDVSK
+399 QGMVSGIKDVSK
-411 AIAESI
+411 ALAESI

-430 ARNLLV
+430 ARNLLI
-436 KIISG
+436 KIIAG

-464 KRLAIEKEITKERRK
+464 KRLAIEKEITKEKRK
-479 QIGDGVTDSNPE
+479 QIGDGVTDANPE

-498 SNIIDELWTKLKS
+498 TNIIDELWTKLKT
-511 SFDTILT
+511 SFDSILT

-566 IVGSMGNIFGGG
+566 IIGSVGGMFGG

-612 VGERGREVFIPSSDG
+612 VGERGRELFIPNTDG
-627 NIIPNQDLQSKANSF
+627 TIVPNQDMQGKGNSF

-651 KGVKELLLDNRATI
+651 RGVKELLLDNRSTI

-670 QALNSKGKPSLI
+670 QALNSKGRPSLV

>member
-43 TLKNAVLGF
+43 TLRTAIVGF
-52 ATVGLVSLGKQIIDV
+52 ASVALVSLGKQVIDV
-67 TKTFQEL
+67 TRTFQEL
-74 RGNIISAVGS
+74 RGNIINAVGS
-84 VEKGSQTF
+84 VEKGTETF
-92 NELAEFARKTQFS
+92 NTLSDFARKTQFS
-105 ISQVGRTFLTLSQ
+105 IQDLGKSFLTLSQ
-118 NGVKPT
+118 NGVQPT
-124 TELLDVFTRV
+124 TRLLDIFART

-162 GSLNQ
+162 QSLNQ
-167 LVANGIPA
+167 LVANNIPA
-175 FQILREELGLD
+175 FTILREELGLD

-191 RLSNTAEGSQL
+191 RLSNTAEGTQL
-202 ILDNLFIG
+202 ILDNLLIG
-210 LKKRAENSV
+210 LEKRAKNSV
-219 QPTFD
+219 KPLFD
-224 LNKSFKTFFETI
+224 LNVSFKSFFETVQ
-236 EAGLFQIGDQKELA
+236 AGLFQIGDQKELDD
-250 GFVDQLTELLKA
+250 FVQLLTQLLVELK
-262 LQPII
+262 PIV
-267 DIITLFVRNIL
+267 DVITLFVRQAL
-278 QGFILALQT
+278 QGLIFAFQII
-287 VNPLINLFSE
+287 NPLIGFFSE
-297 ILSDLF
+297 LISDLF
-303 IPIKAVADNINKYLN
+303 IPIKAVADSIKDSLTE
-318 KAFEKFAGFLDD
+318 AFAGMAKQIDNI
-330 VRRKYKEFKE
+330 RKKYKEFKE
-340 FVFGKPI
+340 FIFGKPM
-347 QLEVVPPKTKAV
+347 QLEVVAPKTTATL
-359 VEETTTVPI
+359 EQETKLPV
-368 ELSAT
+368 ELSST

-411 AIAESI
+411 ALAESI

-430 ARNLLV
+430 ARNLLI
-436 KIISG
+436 KIIAG

-464 KRLAIEKEITKERRK
+464 KRLAIEKEITKEKRK
-479 QIGDGVTDSNPE
+479 QIGDGVTDANPE

-498 SNIIDELWTKLKS
+498 TNIIDELWTKLKT
-511 SFDTILT
+511 SFDSILT

-566 IVGSMGNIFGGG
+566 IIGSVGGMFGG

-612 VGERGREVFIPSSDG
+612 VGERGRELFIPNTDG
-627 NIIPNQDLQSKANSF
+627 TIVPNQDMQGKGNSF

-651 KGVKELLLDNRATI
+651 RGVKELLLDNRSTI

-670 QALNSKGKPSLI
+670 QALNSKGRPSLV

>member
-43 TLKNAVLGF
+43 TLRNAIVGF
-52 ATVGLVSLGKQIIDV
+52 ASVALVSLGKQVIDV
-67 TKTFQEL
+67 TRTFQEL
-74 RGNIISAVGS
+74 RGNIINAVGS
-84 VEKGSQTF
+84 IEKGTQTF
-92 NELAEFARKTQFS
+92 NNLSEFAKTTQFS
-105 ISQVGRTFLTLSQ
+105 ISQLGRSFLTLSQ
-118 NGVKPT
+118 NGVAPT
-124 TELLDVFTRV
+124 DRLLRIFSQT

-162 GSLNQ
+162 QSLNQ

-186 EKALV
+186 EKALM

-202 ILDNLFIG
+202 ILDNLLIG
-210 LKKRAENSV
+210 LEKRAKNSV
-219 QPTFD
+219 KPIFD
-224 LNKSFKTFFETI
+224 LTVSFKRFSETVQ
-236 EAGLFQIGDQKELA
+236 AGLFQIGDQKELTD
-250 GFVDQLTELLKA
+250 FVDLLTKLLVELK
-262 LQPII
+262 PIV
-267 DIITLFVRNIL
+267 DLITLFVRQAL
-278 QGFILALQT
+278 QGLIFAFQII
-287 VNPLINLFSE
+287 NPLIGFFSE
-297 ILSDLF
+297 LISDLF
-303 IPIKAVADNINKYLN
+303 IPIKAVADSIKDSLTE
-318 KAFEKFAGFLDD
+318 AFAGMAKQIDNI
-330 VRRKYKEFKE
+330 RRKYKEFKE
-340 FVFGKPI
+340 FIFGKPM
-347 QLEVVPPKTKAV
+347 QLEIVAPKTIKAL
-359 VEETTTVPI
+359 ETEDKIPV
-368 ELSAT
+368 ELSST

-381 VAAFDLK
+381 VAAFDLR

-411 AIAESI
+411 ALAESI

-449 LALLALDEIAVLLGL
+449 LALLALDELAVLLGL

-479 QIGDGVTDSNPE
+479 QIGDGVSEASPE
-491 EMARKQL
+491 DMAKKQL
-498 SNIIDELWTKLKS
+498 SNIIDELWTKLKT
-511 SFDTILT
+511 SFDSILT

-566 IVGSMGNIFGGG
+566 ILGSVGGMFGG

-612 VGERGREVFIPSSDG
+612 VGERGRELFIPSTDG
-627 NIIPNQDLQSKANSF
+627 TIVPNQDMQGKGNSF

-651 KGVKELLLDNRATI
+651 KGVKELLLDNRSTI

-670 QALNSKGKPSLI
+670 QALNSKGRANLV

>member
-20 LNDVKNSLK
+20 LNDIKNNLK
-29 GVSKETDNTQQSFF
+29 GVSKETDNTQQSFL
-43 TLKNAVLGF
+43 TLKNAVIGF

-74 RGNIISAVGS
+74 RGNIISAAGS
-84 VEKGSQTF
+84 IEKGTQTF
-92 NELAEFARKTQFS
+92 NDLSEFAKTTQFS
-105 ISQVGRTFLTLSQ
+105 ILQLGRSFLTLSQ
-118 NGVKPT
+118 NGVAPT
-124 TELLDVFTRV
+124 DRLLRIFTQT

-162 GSLNQ
+162 QSLNQ

-186 EKALV
+186 EKALM

-202 ILDNLFIG
+202 ILDNLLIG
-210 LKKRAENSV
+210 LEKRANNSV
-219 QPTFD
+219 KPIFD
-224 LNKSFKTFFETI
+224 LNVSFKNFFETI
-236 EAGLFQIGDQKELA
+236 EAGLFQIGDQEELA
-250 GFVDQLTELLKA
+250 GFVDQLTELLRA

-267 DIITLFVRNIL
+267 DVITLFVRNIL
-278 QGFILALQT
+278 QGLIYALQI
-287 VNPLINLFSE
+287 VNPLISLFSE

-303 IPIKAVADNINKYLN
+303 IPIKAVADNMKKYLN
-318 KAFEKFAGFLDD
+318 KAFDEMAKGLDFI
-330 VRRKYKEFKE
+330 RRKYKEFKE

-359 VEETTTVPI
+359 VEETTKVPA

-388 AQFKEIYSVIA
+388 AQFKDIYSVIA
-399 QGMVAGIKDVSK
+399 QGMVSGIKDVSK
-411 AIAESI
+411 ALAESI

-430 ARNLLV
+430 ARNLLI
-436 KIISG
+436 KIIAG

-464 KRLAIEKEITKERRK
+464 KRLAIEKEITKEKRK
-479 QIGDGVTDSNPE
+479 QIGDGVTDANPE

-498 SNIIDELWTKLKS
+498 TNIIDELWTKLKT

-566 IVGSMGNIFGGG
+566 IIGSMGNMFGG

-612 VGERGREVFIPSSDG
+612 VGERGREVFIPTSDG

-642 NFTIVATDV
+642 NFTIIATDV

-670 QALNSKGKPSLI
+670 QALNSKGRSNLV

>member
-43 TLKNAVLGF
+43 TLKNAVIGF
-52 ATVGLVSLGKQIIDV
+52 ATVGLVSLGRQIIDV

-146 DLTRLFAR
+146 DLARLFAR

-186 EKALV
+186 EKALI

-202 ILDNLFIG
+202 VLDNLFIG
-210 LKKRAENSV
+210 LKKRAENAV
-219 QPTFD
+219 EPTFN
-224 LNKSFKTFFETI
+224 LNKSFKNFFETI
-236 EAGLFQIGDQKELA
+236 EAGLFQIGDQEELA
-250 GFVDQLTELLKA
+250 GFVDQLTELLRA

-267 DIITLFVRNIL
+267 DIITLFVKNIL
-278 QGFILALQT
+278 QGLIYALQI
-287 VNPLINLFSE
+287 VNPLIGLFSE

-303 IPIKAVADNINKYLN
+303 IPIKAVADNMKKYLN
-318 KAFEKFAGFLDD
+318 KAFNEMAKNLDFI
-330 VRRKYKEFKE
+330 RRKYKEFKE

-359 VEETTTVPI
+359 VEETTTTPV
-368 ELSAT
+368 ELSGI

-388 AQFKEIYSVIA
+388 AQFKDIYSVIA
-399 QGMVAGIKDVSK
+399 QGMVSGIKDVSK
-411 AIAESI
+411 ALAESI

-436 KIISG
+436 KIIAG

-449 LALLALDEIAVLLGL
+449 LALLVLDEIAVLLGL

-479 QIGDGVTDSNPE
+479 QIGDGVTDEKPE

-498 SNIIDELWTKLKS
+498 TNIIDELYTKLKT
-511 SFDTILT
+511 SFDDILT

-566 IVGSMGNIFGGG
+566 IIGSMGNMFGG

-599 AEGGAVNAGTPYT
+599 AEGGNVNAGTPYT
-612 VGERGREVFIPSSDG
+612 VGERGRELFIPNSDG
-627 NIIPNQDLQSKANSF
+627 TIVPNQDLQSKANSF
-642 NFTIVATDV
+642 NFTIIATDV

-670 QALNSKGKPSLI
+670 QALNSKGKSNLV

>member
-43 TLKNAVLGF
+43 TLRNAIVGF
-52 ATVGLVSLGKQIIDV
+52 ASVALVSLGKQVIDV
-67 TKTFQEL
+67 TRTFQEL
-74 RGNIISAVGS
+74 RGNIINAVGS
-84 VEKGSQTF
+84 IEKGTQTF
-92 NELAEFARKTQFS
+92 NNLSEFAKTTQFS
-105 ISQVGRTFLTLSQ
+105 ISQLGRSFLTLSQ
-118 NGVKPT
+118 NGVAPT
-124 TELLDVFTRV
+124 DRLLRIFSQT

-162 GSLNQ
+162 QSLNQ

-186 EKALV
+186 EKALM

-202 ILDNLFIG
+202 ILDNLLIG
-210 LKKRAENSV
+210 LEKRAKNSV
-219 QPTFD
+219 KPIFD
-224 LNKSFKTFFETI
+224 LTVSFKRFSETVQ
-236 EAGLFQIGDQKELA
+236 AGLFQIGDQKELTD
-250 GFVDQLTELLKA
+250 FVDLLTKLLVELK
-262 LQPII
+262 PIV
-267 DIITLFVRNIL
+267 DLITLFVRQAL
-278 QGFILALQT
+278 QGLIFAFQII
-287 VNPLINLFSE
+287 NPLIGFFSE
-297 ILSDLF
+297 LISDLF
-303 IPIKAVADNINKYLN
+303 IPIKAVADSIKDSLTE
-318 KAFEKFAGFLDD
+318 AFAGMAKQIDNI
-330 VRRKYKEFKE
+330 RRKYKEFKE
-340 FVFGKPI
+340 FIFGKPM
-347 QLEVVPPKTKAV
+347 QLEIVAPKTIKAL
-359 VEETTTVPI
+359 ETEDKIPV
-368 ELSAT
+368 ELSST

-381 VAAFDLK
+381 VAAFDLR
-388 AQFKEIYSVIA
+388 AQFKDIYSVIA

-411 AIAESI
+411 ALAESI

-449 LALLALDEIAVLLGL
+449 LALLALDELAVLLGL

-479 QIGDGVTDSNPE
+479 QIGDGVSEASPE
-491 EMARKQL
+491 DMAKKQL
-498 SNIIDELWTKLKS
+498 SNIIDELWTKLKT
-511 SFDTILT
+511 SFDSILT

-566 IVGSMGNIFGGG
+566 ILGSVGGMFGG

-612 VGERGREVFIPSSDG
+612 VGERGRELFIPNTDG
-627 NIIPNQDLQSKANSF
+627 TIVPNQDMQGKGNSF

-651 KGVKELLLDNRATI
+651 KGVKELLLDNRSTI

-670 QALNSKGKPSLI
+670 QALNSKGRANLV

>member
-52 ATVGLVSLGKQIIDV
+52 ATVGLVSLGRQIIDV

-92 NELAEFARKTQFS
+92 NELADFARKTQFS

-146 DLTRLFAR
+146 DLARLFAR

-186 EKALV
+186 EKALI
-191 RLSNTAEGSQL
+191 RLSNTVEGSQL

-210 LKKRAENSV
+210 LEKRAKNSAK
-219 QPTFD
+219 PIFD
-224 LNKSFKTFFETI
+224 LNVSFKAFFETI
-236 EAGLFQIGDQKELA
+236 EAGFFQIGDQEELA
-250 GFVDQLTELLKA
+250 GFVDQLTELLRA

-267 DIITLFVRNIL
+267 DVITLFVRNIL
-278 QGFILALQT
+278 QGLIFALQI
-287 VNPLINLFSE
+287 VNPLIGLFSE
-297 ILSDLF
+297 IISDLF
-303 IPIKAVADNINKYLN
+303 IPIKAVADNIKKYLN
-318 KAFEKFAGFLDD
+318 KAFDDMAAGLDFI
-330 VRRKYKEFKE
+330 RRKYKEFKE

-359 VEETTTVPI
+359 VEETTTVPV

-388 AQFKEIYSVIA
+388 AQFKDIYSVIA
-399 QGMVAGIKDVSK
+399 QGMVSGIKDVSK

-436 KIISG
+436 KIIAG

-479 QIGDGVTDSNPE
+479 QIGDGVTDAKPE

-498 SNIIDELWTKLKS
+498 TNIIDELWNKLKT
-511 SFDTILT
+511 SFDSILT

-529 YTDDIFN
+529 YTNDIFN

-566 IVGSMGNIFGGG
+566 IIGSMGNMFGGG
-578 GGGGFDLGS
+578 GGGGFDLGTL
-587 IFSSFDFGSFFM
+587 FDLGSMFFM

-612 VGERGREVFIPSSDG
+612 VGERGRELFIPDSDG
-627 NIIPNQDLQSKANSF
+627 TIVPNQDLQSKANSF

-670 QALNSKGKPSLI
+670 QALNSKGKANLV

>member
-20 LNDVKNSLK
+20 LNDIKNNLK
-29 GVSKETDNTQQSFF
+29 GVSKETDNTQQSFL
-43 TLKNAVLGF
+43 TLKNAVIGF

-84 VEKGSQTF
+84 IEKGTQTF
-92 NELAEFARKTQFS
+92 NDLSEFAKTTQFS
-105 ISQVGRTFLTLSQ
+105 VLQLGRSFLTLSQ
-118 NGVKPT
+118 NGVAPT
-124 TELLDVFTRV
+124 DRLLRIFTQT

-162 GSLNQ
+162 QSLNQ

-186 EKALV
+186 EKALM

-202 ILDNLFIG
+202 ILDNLLIG
-210 LKKRAENSV
+210 LEKRANNSV
-219 QPTFD
+219 KPIFD
-224 LNKSFKTFFETI
+224 LNVSFKNFFETI
-236 EAGLFQIGDQKELA
+236 EAGLFQIGDQEELA
-250 GFVDQLTELLKA
+250 GFVDQLTELLRA

-267 DIITLFVRNIL
+267 DVITLFVRNIL
-278 QGFILALQT
+278 QGLIYALQI
-287 VNPLINLFSE
+287 VNPLIGLFSE

-303 IPIKAVADNINKYLN
+303 IPIKAVADNMKKYLN
-318 KAFEKFAGFLDD
+318 KAFDEMAKGLDFI
-330 VRRKYKEFKE
+330 RRKYKEFKE

-359 VEETTTVPI
+359 VEETTKVPA

-388 AQFKEIYSVIA
+388 AQFKDIYSVIA
-399 QGMVAGIKDVSK
+399 QGMVSGIKDVSK
-411 AIAESI
+411 ALAESI

-430 ARNLLV
+430 ARNLLI
-436 KIISG
+436 KIIAG

-479 QIGDGVTDSNPE
+479 QIGDGVTDANPE

-498 SNIIDELWTKLKS
+498 TNIIDELYTKLKT
-511 SFDTILT
+511 SFDDILT

-566 IVGSMGNIFGGG
+566 IIGSMGNMFGG

-599 AEGGAVNAGTPYT
+599 AEGGNVNAGTAYT
-612 VGERGREVFIPSSDG
+612 VGERGRELFIPNSDG
-627 NIIPNQDLQSKANSF
+627 TIVPNQDLQSKANSF
-642 NFTIVATDV
+642 NFTIIATDV

-670 QALNSKGKPSLI
+670 QALNSKGRSNLV

>member
-43 TLKNAVLGF
+43 TLRTAIVGF
-52 ATVGLVSLGKQIIDV
+52 ASVALVSLGKQVIDV
-67 TKTFQEL
+67 TRTFQEL
-74 RGNIISAVGS
+74 RGNIINAVGS
-84 VEKGSQTF
+84 VEKGTETF
-92 NELAEFARKTQFS
+92 NALSEFASKTRFS
-105 ISQVGRTFLTLSQ
+105 IQELGKSFLTLSQ
-118 NGVKPT
+118 NGVQPT
-124 TELLDVFTRV
+124 TRLLDIFTKT

-162 GSLNQ
+162 QSLNQ

-202 ILDNLFIG
+202 ILDNLLSG
-210 LKKRAENSV
+210 LEKRAKKTVEPV
-219 QPTFD
+219 FD
-224 LNKSFKTFFETI
+224 LNVSFKRLFETFQ
-236 EAGLFQIGDQKELA
+236 AGLFQIGDQEELA
-250 GFVDQLTELLKA
+250 GFVDLLTQLLKE
-262 LQPII
+262 LQPIV
-267 DIITLFVRNIL
+267 DVITFLVRQVL
-278 QGFILALQT
+278 QGLIYAFQII
-287 VNPLINLFSE
+287 NPLIGFFSE
-297 ILSDLF
+297 LISDLV
-303 IPIKAVADNINKYLN
+303 IPIKAVTDSIKDSLTE
-318 KAFEKFAGFLDD
+318 AFKEMAKGIDYI
-330 VRRKYKEFKE
+330 RRKYKELKE
-340 FVFGKPI
+340 YVFGKPI
-347 QLEVVPPKTKAV
+347 KFEVVAPKTIATL
-359 VEETTTVPI
+359 ETETKTPI
-368 ELSAT
+368 ELSGT

-411 AIAESI
+411 ALAESI

-436 KIISG
+436 KIIAG

-449 LALLALDEIAVLLGL
+449 LALLALDELAVLLGL
-464 KRLAIEKEITKERRK
+464 KRLSIEKEITKERRK
-479 QIGDGVTDSNPE
+479 QMGEGVADASPE
-491 EMARKQL
+491 DMAKKQL
-498 SNIIDELWTKLKS
+498 TNIIDELYTKLKT
-511 SFDTILT
+511 SFDDILT

-566 IVGSMGNIFGGG
+566 ILGSVGGMFGG

-612 VGERGREVFIPSSDG
+612 VGERGRELFIPSTDG
-627 NIIPNQDLQSKANSF
+627 TIVPNQDMQGKGNSF

-651 KGVKELLLDNRATI
+651 KGVKELLLDNRSTI

-670 QALNSKGKPSLI
+670 QALNSKGRPNLV

>member
-20 LNDVKNSLK
+20 LNDIKNNLK
-29 GVSKETDNTQQSFF
+29 GVSKETDNTQQSFL
-43 TLKNAVLGF
+43 TLKNAVIGF

-74 RGNIISAVGS
+74 RGNIISAAGS
-84 VEKGSQTF
+84 IEKGTQTF
-92 NELAEFARKTQFS
+92 NDLSEFAKTTQFS
-105 ISQVGRTFLTLSQ
+105 ILQLGRSFLTLSQ
-118 NGVKPT
+118 NGVAPT
-124 TELLDVFTRV
+124 DRLLRIFTQT

-162 GSLNQ
+162 QSLNQ

-186 EKALV
+186 EKALM

-202 ILDNLFIG
+202 ILDNLLIG
-210 LKKRAENSV
+210 LEKRANNSV
-219 QPTFD
+219 KPIFD
-224 LNKSFKTFFETI
+224 LNVSFKNFFETI
-236 EAGLFQIGDQKELA
+236 EAGLFQIGDQEELA
-250 GFVDQLTELLKA
+250 GFVDQLTELLRA

-267 DIITLFVRNIL
+267 DVITLFVRNIL
-278 QGFILALQT
+278 QGLIYALQI
-287 VNPLINLFSE
+287 VNPLISLFSE

-303 IPIKAVADNINKYLN
+303 IPIKAVADNMKKYLN
-318 KAFEKFAGFLDD
+318 KAFDEMAKGLDFI
-330 VRRKYKEFKE
+330 RRKYKEFKE

-359 VEETTTVPI
+359 VEETTKVPA

-388 AQFKEIYSVIA
+388 AQFKDIYSVIA
-399 QGMVAGIKDVSK
+399 QGMVSGIKDVSK
-411 AIAESI
+411 ALAESI

-430 ARNLLV
+430 ARNLLI
-436 KIISG
+436 KIIAG

-464 KRLAIEKEITKERRK
+464 KRLAIEKEITKEKRK
-479 QIGDGVTDSNPE
+479 QIGDGVTDANPE

-498 SNIIDELWTKLKS
+498 TNIIDELWTKLKT

-566 IVGSMGNIFGGG
+566 IIGSMGNMFGG

-599 AEGGAVNAGTPYT
+599 AEGGNVNAGTAYT
-612 VGERGREVFIPSSDG
+612 VGERGRELFIPNSDG
-627 NIIPNQDLQSKANSF
+627 TIVPNQDLQSKANSF
-642 NFTIVATDV
+642 NFTIIATDV

-670 QALNSKGKPSLI
+670 QALNSKGRSNLV

>member
-20 LNDVKNSLK
+20 LNDIKNNLK
-29 GVSKETDNTQQSFF
+29 GVSKETDNTQQSFL
-43 TLKNAVLGF
+43 TLKNAVIGF

-84 VEKGSQTF
+84 IEKGTQTF
-92 NELAEFARKTQFS
+92 NDLSEFAKTTQFS
-105 ISQVGRTFLTLSQ
+105 VLQLGRSFLTLSQ
-118 NGVKPT
+118 NGVAPT
-124 TELLDVFTRV
+124 DRLLKIFTQT

-162 GSLNQ
+162 QSLNQ

-186 EKALV
+186 EKALM

-202 ILDNLFIG
+202 ILDNLLIG
-210 LKKRAENSV
+210 LEKRANNSV
-219 QPTFD
+219 KPIFD
-224 LNKSFKTFFETI
+224 LNVSFKNFFETI

-250 GFVDQLTELLKA
+250 GFVDQLTELLRA

-267 DIITLFVRNIL
+267 DVITLFVGKIL
-278 QGFILALQT
+278 QGLIYALQI
-287 VNPLINLFSE
+287 VNPLISLFSE

-303 IPIKAVADNINKYLN
+303 IPIKAVADNMKKYLN
-318 KAFEKFAGFLDD
+318 KAFDEMAKGLDFI
-330 VRRKYKEFKE
+330 RRKYKEFKE

-359 VEETTTVPI
+359 VEETTKVPA

-388 AQFKEIYSVIA
+388 AQFKDIYSVIA
-399 QGMVAGIKDVSK
+399 QGMVSGIKDVSK
-411 AIAESI
+411 ALAESI

-430 ARNLLV
+430 ARNLLI
-436 KIISG
+436 KIIAG

-464 KRLAIEKEITKERRK
+464 KRLAIEKEITKEKRK
-479 QIGDGVTDSNPE
+479 QIGDGVTDANPE

-498 SNIIDELWTKLKS
+498 TNIIDELWTKLKT

-566 IVGSMGNIFGGG
+566 IIGSMGNMFGGGG
-578 GGGGFDLGS
+578 GGGGFDLGTL
-587 IFSSFDFGSFFM
+587 FDLGSMFFM

-612 VGERGREVFIPSSDG
+612 VGERGRELFIPNSDG
-627 NIIPNQDLQSKANSF
+627 TIVPNQDLQSKANSF
-642 NFTIVATDV
+642 NFTIIATDV

-670 QALNSKGKPSLI
+670 QALNSKGRSNLV

>member
-52 ATVGLVSLGKQIIDV
+52 ATVGLVSLGRQIIDV

-186 EKALV
+186 EKALI

-210 LKKRAENSV
+210 LKKRAENAV
-219 QPTFD
+219 EPTFN
-224 LNKSFKTFFETI
+224 LNRSFKTFFETI

-250 GFVDQLTELLKA
+250 GFVDELSKLIVA

-278 QGFILALQT
+278 QGFIYALEII
-287 VNPLINLFSE
+287 NPLIALFSE

-303 IPIKAVADNINKYLN
+303 IK
-318 KAFEKFAGFLDD
+318 
-330 VRRKYKEFKE
+330 
-340 FVFGKPI
+340 
-347 QLEVVPPKTKAV
+347 
-359 VEETTTVPI
+359 
-368 ELSAT
+368 
-373 QKTVQALQ
+373 
-381 VAAFDLK
+381 
-388 AQFKEIYSVIA
+388 
-399 QGMVAGIKDVSK
+399 
-411 AIAESI
+411 
-417 VLGKSLQASFADI
+417 
-430 ARNLLV
+430 
-436 KIISG
+436 
-441 LIEEQLAK
+441 
-449 LALLALDEIAVLLGL
+449 
-464 KRLAIEKEITKERRK
+464 
-479 QIGDGVTDSNPE
+479 
-491 EMARKQL
+491 
-498 SNIIDELWTKLKS
+498 
-511 SFDTILT
+511 
-518 SVSDIFTNIGS
+518 
-529 YTDDIFN
+529 
-536 NIGSSIGDILSSLS
+536 
-550 SSVGDIF
+550 
-557 SSIGGSLGD
+557 
-566 IVGSMGNIFGGG
+566 
-578 GGGGFDLGS
+578 
-587 IFSSFDFGSFFM
+587 FSSF
-599 AEGGAVNAGTPYT
+599 
-612 VGERGREVFIPSSDG
+612 
-627 NIIPNQDLQSKANSF
+627 L
-642 NFTIVATDV
+642 
-651 KGVKELLLDNRATI
+651 
-665 VNIMN
+665 
-670 QALNSKGKPSLI
+670 AL